1 MKLKTFINKNKK
13 DLIWFVSMF
22 SIMIAL
28 RLFLFS
34 PVTVSGE
41 SMMPTLVDKEK
52 MIASKV
58 STIERFDIISFKAP
72 DAPGKHYIKR
82 VIGLPGDNVEYKDDV
97 LYVNGKVY
105 EEPYLDEY
113 KSRAATT
120 LTEDFS
126 LESLYGLNEVPK
138 NAYFVLGDNRQNSND
153 SRAIG
158 FVDKEVIIG
167 VSKFSFWPVNKI
179 GFFRIDP

>member
-22 SIMIAL
+22 SILIAL
-28 RLFLFS
+28 RVFLFS

-41 SMMPTLVDKEK
+41 SMMPTLVDREK

-58 STIERFDIISFKAP
+58 STIERFDIIPFKSP
-72 DAPGKHYIKR
+72 DKPGKNYIKR
-82 VIGLPGDNVEYKDDV
+82 VIGLPGDKIEYKDDV
-97 LYVNGKVY
+97 LYVNGKAY

-113 KSRAATT
+113 KSKVDTF

-126 LESLYGLNEVPK
+126 LESLYGVSEVPE
-138 NAYFVLGDNRQNSND
+138 NTYFVLGDNRQNSND

-158 FVDKEVIIG
+158 FIEKEEILG
-167 VSKFSFWPVNKI
+167 VSKVSLWPLDKL
-179 GFFRIDP
+179 GLH